1 MILVVFTVSF
11 ALSFY
16 FEVKVLQFSK
26 IQFPKGELFEIIN
39 LSFGDY
45 NINKS
50 AVMPL
55 QVI

>member
-1 MILVVFTVSF
+1 MILVMLAVSF

-26 IQFPKGELFEIIN
+26 IQFPKGDLFEIIN

-45 NINKS
+45 NISKS

>member
-1 MILVVFTVSF
+1 MILVVFAVSF

-39 LSFGDY
+39 LSFDDY
-45 NINKS
+45 NISKS
-50 AVMPL
+50 TVMPL
-55 QVI
+55 QII